1 MEKRVSVIVPVYN
14 VEKYLRKCVRSLIL
28 QTYRNIEIILVD
40 DGSTDSSGKICD
52 ELAGEDD
59 RIRVIHKSNGGL
71 SDARNAGFEHVSGS
85 FVTYVDSDDYVS
97 ERYVEKLVLPFENE
111 NIDVSVCKSL
121 PFTIDP
127 DGEEHFSSASSIT
140 GYCIF
145 PADQAL
151 EIMLRQSLF
160 DTEAW
165 SKMYRTE
172 LMAGF
177 SFPKGLYNE
186 DLASIYKLFL
196 RSRSVSYCG
205 ERLYF
210 YLQRN
215 DSIMGN
221 KRNVKRFWD
230 SYSIAECLQ
239 EDIIEKRPGLARAA
253 KSRALSVYFQSF
265 AGATH
270 CEDAELAEKCWER
283 VKKLRFGVL
292 FDPKGRPK
300 ARAAAILSLGGK
312 RMFMTAYD
320 GIIKK

>member
-196 RSRSVSYCG
+196 CSRSVSYCG

-253 KSRALSVYFQSF
+253 KSRALSARTRLTSEPVISCCLS
-265 AGATH
+265 GAVANWITTMR
-270 CEDAELAEKCWER
+270 AI
-283 VKKLRFGVL
+283 
-292 FDPKGRPK
+292 
-300 ARAAAILSLGGK
+300 AAALRAIHLTFFMPGLAYCRSGLSGTLHSVRSVCSK
-312 RMFMTAYD
+312 
-320 GIIKK
+320 